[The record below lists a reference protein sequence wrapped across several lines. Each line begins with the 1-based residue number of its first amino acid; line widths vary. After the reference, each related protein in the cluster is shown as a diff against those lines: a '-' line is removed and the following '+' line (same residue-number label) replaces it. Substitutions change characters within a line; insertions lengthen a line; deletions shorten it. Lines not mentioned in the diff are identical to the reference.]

1 MVNYQTEII
10 RKRLFGSIDQ
20 YTIRRTLHTV
30 MKYDFSK
37 MHKNRFIFHIDNFG
51 FLNHMTHII
60 NDDP

>member
-37 MHKNRFIFHIDNFG
+37 MHKNRFIFVSTISCF
-51 FLNHMTHII
+51 
-60 NDDP
+60 